1 MRVLLFLA
9 LALLSG
15 CVAIYKMDMRQG
27 NLVDQKMVDK
37 LKPGMTKRQVTVV
50 MGTPLVNSPFNQDR
64 WEYLTSYSRRGRK
77 ADIKNLSLRFEGDTL
92 AKIEGD
98 WQQQDEDELFLQ
110 SQALRPSGDRDTD
123 SKTLKNTKQAQDKQ
137 QGKNKA
143 KADKVAPSQAA
154 PDQDPA
160 SDNDQPTPPATDSA
174 AAPGN
179 G

>member
-1 MRVLLFLA
+1 MRVLIFLA
-9 LALLSG
+9 LAFLSG

-50 MGTPLVNSPFNQDR
+50 MGTPLVNSPFNQNH

-77 ADIKNLSLRFEGDTL
+77 ADIKNLSLQFEGDTL

-98 WQQQDEDELFLQ
+98 WQPQDEDDLFLQ

-123 SKTLKNTKQAQDKQ
+123 SKTLKNTQQAKDKR

-143 KADKVAPSQAA
+143 KADADK
-154 PDQDPA
+154 
-160 SDNDQPTPPATDSA
+160 DQPGDSDQSAPAATDSA
-174 AAPGN
+174 PPKN